1 MIGNKFDKVIK
12 DLTADES
19 VDEEK
24 EDTGISGEDLLA
36 EQKRQEAMEK
46 ERKARQAKMEQDR
59 EEARQKIRDKV
70 IKPNEIH
77 LDDNHQSATHLQS
90 LCAPDEPALSILY
103 EIFGSKWLSESVQRT
118 LVYLAL
124 SSNGTVESI
133 SSTMER
139 DRVNN
144 FGAYKSSDNGD
155 IRRMIGTNRHYSQRR
170 FNLSQQSRHENNNAC
185 EFILASSVIR
195 YSNILLENNKI
206 FN

>member
-1 MIGNKFDKVIK
+1 MA
-12 DLTADES
+12 LE
-19 VDEEK
+19 
-24 EDTGISGEDLLA
+24 
-36 EQKRQEAMEK
+36 RQEIKLEENVQK
-46 ERKARQAKMEQDR
+46 QPSRQ
-59 EEARQKIRDKV
+59 
-70 IKPNEIH
+70 P
-77 LDDNHQSATHLQS
+77 S
-90 LCAPDEPALSILY
+90 
-103 EIFGSKWLSESVQRT
+103 
-118 LVYLAL
+118 L